1 MARKK
6 KVYIVYRI
14 IYKHRKTGKRYAYCD
29 LCETA
34 MNEPDSFNAFLRLL
48 KGFEEN
54 TTYLVQDQYDFIYR
68 MNSSAIFDKK
78 VKHMI
83 QSVNGKTCIKAVMNG
98 CWIISKIE
106 IYAVNFQRYIGG

>member
-29 LCETA
+29 LWETA
-34 MNEPDSFNAFLRLL
+34 MNEPDSFNAFLRSL

-54 TTYLVQDQYDFIYR
+54 TNWVIQDQYDFIYH
-68 MNSSAIFDKK
+68 MNSSEIFDKK
-78 VKHMI
+78 
-83 QSVNGKTCIKAVMNG
+83 SEAYDS
-98 CWIISKIE
+98 ISEWKNLYKNKGE
-106 IYAVNFQRYIGG
+106 WLLDYKQN

>member
-1 MARKK
+1 MARNK

-29 LCETA
+29 LWETA
-34 MNEPDSFNAFLRLL
+34 MNEPNSFNAFLGSL

-54 TTYLVQDQYDFIYR
+54 TNWLVQDQCDFIYR

-78 VKHMI
+78 SEAYD
-83 QSVNGKTCIKAVMNG
+83 SVSEWKNLYKNKGEWLLDYKQN
-98 CWIISKIE
+98 
-106 IYAVNFQRYIGG
+106 